1 MLDYISP
8 PHFNFG
14 KSKPKERRKFITSS
28 KSSYQ
33 FRGLGSNTFTIPK
46 DLPSFVLAKV
56 NDSLQQQY
64 WSVIGGGG
72 ARIFDYT
79 VGSEP
84 VIHPDYNDSVISWD
98 TGIFQVNLIGPNQ
111 SRAELDVFLKLT
123 FSYKYSLFQI
133 AEIMFG

>member
-1 MLDYISP
+1 MKTQ
-8 PHFNFG
+8 NQ
-14 KSKPKERRKFITSS
+14 KKKKFITSS

-46 DLPSFVLAKV
+46 DLPSFLLAKV
-56 NDSLQQQY
+56 NDSLHQLY
-64 WSVIGGGG
+64 WSVIRGGG

-84 VIHPDYNDSVISWD
+84 VIHPDYTDSVISWD